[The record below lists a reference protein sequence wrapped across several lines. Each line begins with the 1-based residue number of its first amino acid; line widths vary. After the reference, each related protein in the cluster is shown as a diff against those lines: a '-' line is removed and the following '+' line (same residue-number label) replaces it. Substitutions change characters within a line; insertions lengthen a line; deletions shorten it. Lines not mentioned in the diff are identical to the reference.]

1 MTTRSSPASHRILT
15 ESVEMTV
22 ADGSRMG
29 GFLARPADPGRFPG
43 VVVAMELFGVSAH
56 VRDVCERLAADGYL
70 ALAPDLYHRD
80 APGIEL
86 PHDAAGRERGFEL
99 LHRMTRDQAVD
110 DVRAAMDHLRARGCA
125 RVGMVGLSVGG
136 HVAYLAAA
144 RLDLAAVAVAYGGW
158 IPAADIPLGSPEPTL
173 ALTPGITGRVL
184 VLVGAEDHVV
194 PPDHRRMIADALRA
208 AAVRHEIVEYP
219 GTGHGF
225 LCDRRDTF
233 DAAAAGDA
241 WRRVRELLAEELVES
256 GPVRRR

>member
-1 MTTRSSPASHRILT
+1 
-15 ESVEMTV
+15 
-22 ADGSRMG
+22 
-29 GFLARPADPGRFPG
+29 
-43 VVVAMELFGVSAH
+43 
-56 VRDVCERLAADGYL
+56 
-70 ALAPDLYHRD
+70 
-80 APGIEL
+80 
-86 PHDAAGRERGFEL
+86 
-99 LHRMTRDQAVD
+99 
-110 DVRAAMDHLRARGCA
+110 MDHLRARGCA

-208 AAVRHEIVEYP
+208 AAVRPEIGEYP
-219 GTGHGF
+219 GAGHGF

-233 DAAAAGDA
+233 DATAAGDA